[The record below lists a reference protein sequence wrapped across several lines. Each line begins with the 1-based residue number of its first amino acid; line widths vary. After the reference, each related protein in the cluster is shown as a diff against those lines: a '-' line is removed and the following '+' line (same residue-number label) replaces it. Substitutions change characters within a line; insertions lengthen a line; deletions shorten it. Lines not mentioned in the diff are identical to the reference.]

1 LIQLL
6 ILPGLGG
13 DHRMTHTQLALPYTL
28 ITPDYI
34 PFEHGESLVAYA
46 KRFCDYLLSTHAVDL
61 DRPLFV
67 AGYSMGAA
75 IGMEIAED
83 LPVRGLILIGGPLS
97 SNEIGLIPR
106 VFGRYVCKW
115 LPLWFFRSAEVLIA
129 PIMRKYSG
137 IEEYEV
143 MLCIAMYRHF
153 GSAMF
158 REAYHSL
165 AWWHGTKLTV
175 PYLRIHGEN
184 DHIITCPKPGSIVG
198 DTSKIVGDIPA
209 NEIIIPKMKHLV
221 GQSRPKQ
228 VNDAIEEFISRIM
241 RNDR

>member
-1 LIQLL
+1 MIQLL

-13 DHRMTHTQLALPYTL
+13 DHRMAHTQLSLPYTL

-34 PFEHGESLVAYA
+34 PFEHNETLTHYA
-46 KRFCDYLLSTHAVDL
+46 KRFCEYLLSTHEIAL

-75 IGMEIAED
+75 IGMEITED

-97 SNEIGLIPR
+97 SDDIGFVPR

-115 LPLWFFRSAEVLIA
+115 LPNWFYRSAEVLIA

-137 IEEYEV
+137 IGEYEV
-143 MLCIAMYRHF
+143 MLCIAMYRNF
-153 GSAMF
+153 GQAMF

-165 AWWHGTKLTV
+165 AWWHGAKLTV
-175 PYLRIHGEN
+175 PYVRIHGSD
-184 DHIITCPKPGSIVG
+184 DHIISCPKPESIADGVS
-198 DTSKIVGDIPA
+198 TNLV
-209 NEIIIPKMKHLV
+209 IIQNMKHLV
-221 GQSRPKQ
+221 GQSRPQ
-228 VNDAIEEFISRIM
+228 EVNNAIEAFISRAM
-241 RNDR
+241 SERQPA